1 MKKIIA
7 AFFSSLLLL
16 SMPSVAE
23 TQLDRLLQLF
33 EFESYQADFDQ
44 KTFDAEAKPLQELNG
59 QLILQRPDKFFWE
72 SGEPFPQQIISD
84 GKTIWHYDEDLEQVV
99 VQQYSE
105 QVENTPLLLI
115 LSDASKIKERFELAS
130 YSKKRQVEQFSL
142 LLKDSNQSIKQ
153 VDIRFEKGVLSGLR
167 FVDNLQQV
175 TDINL
180 NNRKNNQA
188 VDAKAFQFEVPE
200 DADILYE

>member
-16 SMPSVAE
+16 SMPSLAE

-33 EFESYQADFDQ
+33 DFENYQADFEQ
-44 KTFDAEAKPLQELNG
+44 KTFDAEAKPLQELSG

-84 GKTIWHYDEDLEQVV
+84 GKAIWHYDEDLEQVV

-142 LLKDSNQSIKQ
+142 LLKDSNQSVKQ

-175 TDINL
+175 TDIQL
-180 NNRKNNQA
+180 NNRKNNQTL
-188 VDAKAFQFEVPE
+188 DAKIFQFEVPE